1 MGFGAQ
7 PRLKRSLPATMGAM
21 PTAQTAGRALT
32 LLLRVMGCSSL
43 LALIFVVAPESWMS
57 AIHAELDMGSLPT
70 APVVGYLARSTSA
83 FYAVTGGLFLVVSND
98 LVRHRAV
105 LLYLGRVMGLF
116 GIVLLAAAA
125 VGLYQLGIGQE
136 NDEPQGGP
144 IAMPSTQG
152 DFSLTQLGDNEIAI
166 ISFGYTYCPDVC
178 PMNQAVKRQALAQL
192 SDAQRE
198 RVVPVMITVDPERD
212 TLDRMSEY
220 MQFFGSEFIGLAGSQ
235 EQLTDVAERY
245 GVIWRRVEAPESA
258 MAYTIDH
265 SASLFLVNRE
275 GEILQRVLYSPTPH
289 GLVSALESELGS

>member
-1 MGFGAQ
+1 MAASIKCKPLWLG
-7 PRLKRSLPATMGAM
+7 
-21 PTAQTAGRALT
+21 
-32 LLLRVMGCSSL
+32 
-43 LALIFVVAPESWMS
+43 LALLGVLVVA
-57 AIHAELDMGSLPT
+57 ATL
-70 APVVGYLARSTSA
+70 
-83 FYAVTGGLFLVVSND
+83 
-98 LVRHRAV
+98 
-105 LLYLGRVMGLF
+105 
-116 GIVLLAAAA
+116 
-125 VGLYQLGIGQE
+125 GLYQLGVGQE
-136 NDEPQGGP
+136 SDEPQGGP

-166 ISFGYTYCPDVC
+166 VSFGYTYCPDVC

-192 SDAQRE
+192 SDAQ
-198 RVVPVMITVDPERD
+198 VPVMITVDPERD

-220 MQFFGSEFIGLAGSQ
+220 MQFFGSEFIGLVGSQ
-235 EQLTDVAERY
+235 AQLTDVAERY

>member
-1 MGFGAQ
+1 MAASIKCKPLWLG
-7 PRLKRSLPATMGAM
+7 
-21 PTAQTAGRALT
+21 
-32 LLLRVMGCSSL
+32 
-43 LALIFVVAPESWMS
+43 LALLGVLVVA
-57 AIHAELDMGSLPT
+57 ATL
-70 APVVGYLARSTSA
+70 
-83 FYAVTGGLFLVVSND
+83 
-98 LVRHRAV
+98 
-105 LLYLGRVMGLF
+105 
-116 GIVLLAAAA
+116 
-125 VGLYQLGIGQE
+125 GLYQLGVGQE
-136 NDEPQGGP
+136 SDEPQGGP

-166 ISFGYTYCPDVC
+166 VSFGYTYCPDVC

-192 SDAQRE
+192 SDAQ
-198 RVVPVMITVDPERD
+198 VPVMITVDPERD

-220 MQFFGSEFIGLAGSQ
+220 MQFFGSEFIGLVGSQ

>member
-1 MGFGAQ
+1 MAASI
-7 PRLKRSLPATMGAM
+7 KRKPLWLG
-21 PTAQTAGRALT
+21 
-32 LLLRVMGCSSL
+32 
-43 LALIFVVAPESWMS
+43 LALLGVLVVA
-57 AIHAELDMGSLPT
+57 ATL
-70 APVVGYLARSTSA
+70 
-83 FYAVTGGLFLVVSND
+83 
-98 LVRHRAV
+98 
-105 LLYLGRVMGLF
+105 
-116 GIVLLAAAA
+116 
-125 VGLYQLGIGQE
+125 GLYQLGVGQE
-136 NDEPQGGP
+136 SDEPQGGP

-166 ISFGYTYCPDVC
+166 ISFGYTYCPDVF

>member
-1 MGFGAQ
+1 MVA
-7 PRLKRSLPATMGAM
+7 AT
-21 PTAQTAGRALT
+21 L
-32 LLLRVMGCSSL
+32 
-43 LALIFVVAPESWMS
+43 
-57 AIHAELDMGSLPT
+57 
-70 APVVGYLARSTSA
+70 
-83 FYAVTGGLFLVVSND
+83 
-98 LVRHRAV
+98 
-105 LLYLGRVMGLF
+105 
-116 GIVLLAAAA
+116 
-125 VGLYQLGIGQE
+125 GLYQLGVGQE
-136 NDEPQGGP
+136 SDEPQGGP

-152 DFSLTQLGDNEIAI
+152 DFSLTQLGDDEIAI

-220 MQFFGSEFIGLAGSQ
+220 MQFFGSEFIGLVGSQ

-275 GEILQRVLYSPTPH
+275 GEILQRVLYSPKPH
-289 GLVSALESELGS
+289 GVVSALESELGS